1 MRIWKT
7 LVCTLI
13 AAMLAGTALSELT
26 EMNHYV
32 VKADVRAYMT
42 DEDLEFYKKA
52 IDAILAREK
61 EVRLSDD
68 YEID

>member
-13 AAMLAGTALSELT
+13 AAMLAGTALAELT